1 MKKRI
6 VMIVLALGAL
16 AGILVLA
23 EKQIKKK

>member
-6 VMIVLALGAL
+6 VMIVVALGAL